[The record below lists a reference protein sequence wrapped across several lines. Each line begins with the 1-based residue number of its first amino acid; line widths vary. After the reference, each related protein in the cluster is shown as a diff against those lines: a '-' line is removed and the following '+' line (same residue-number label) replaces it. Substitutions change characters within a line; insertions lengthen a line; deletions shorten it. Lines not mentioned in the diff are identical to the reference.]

1 MHLIYVRFKALNTM
15 NTEKGTLDNK
25 KFIKEITENKN
36 QMYMVALSLLKNHAD
51 AEDVVQEAILIAY
64 EKLYMLKEDDKF
76 EPWIMRIVV
85 NQAKMYIRK
94 NSKIIYSEDVP
105 EKFCEDRHQD
115 IWEIVLSMKSE
126 LSAVVILFYEQG
138 NSVKEISKIMDIP
151 VGTVKSRLSKARELL
166 KKELEDFR

>member
-1 MHLIYVRFKALNTM
+1 MHLTYVRFKALNTM

-25 KFIKEITENKN
+25 KFIEEITENKN

-64 EKLYMLKEDDKF
+64 EKLYMLKEDNKF
-76 EPWIMRIVV
+76 KPWIMRIVV

-105 EKFCEDRHQD
+105 EQFCEDRHQD

-151 VGTVKSRLSKARELL
+151 VGTVKSRLSKAREIL